1 KWVDLILGKER
12 QTKTGRGGVIPLEFK
27 TFTKEMQEAVTDY
40 CHSEGNIFVSGAFIA
55 SDLWDT
61 PLTNKE
67 DRDFAANVL
76 KYKWRTG
83 QAAITGKVK
92 SVVSPYSS
100 FKGRYTYYNE
110 LNPESYVVESPDAIE
125 PATSDAYTIFR
136 YMENNLSAGVAYKG
150 DYRTCVLGF
159 PFESLRTA
167 KEREVLMKN
176 ILDFFDDN
184 NDYP

>member
-1 KWVDLILGKER
+1 
-12 QTKTGRGGVIPLEFK
+12 
-27 TFTKEMQEAVTDY
+27 MQEAITDY
-40 CHSEGNIFVSGAFIA
+40 CRSGGNIFVSGAFIA

-67 DRDFAANVL
+67 DKDFAINVL

-100 FKGRYTYYNE
+100 FTGRYTYYNE
-110 LNPESYVVESPDAIE
+110 PNSESYVVESPDAIE
-125 PATSDAYTIFR
+125 PAVPNAYTIFR
-136 YMENNLSAGVAYKG
+136 YSENNLSAGIAYKG
-150 DYRTCVLGF
+150 EYKTCVAGF

-167 KEREVLMKN
+167 EERAILMKN
-176 ILDFFDDN
+176 ILDFFDDKIIR
-184 NDYP
+184 